1 MPHVEVISHFESLA
15 WIFALRVRWPQGP
28 PSLSQQY
35 QKIKTTM
42 DRSNLRRYLIGW
54 FLTLLL
60 AGVDW
65 IWLSAT
71 EYDVEDG
78 LAMSTIQSAIG
89 LLLVSTCLYGV
100 SRINRY
106 APLTEKIRL
115 GEIANVTCWVVLLA
129 CFIVAC
135 NTLQYLCTTVGAPL
149 VDETLL
155 AFDRALGFE
164 WLTFYR
170 WVHSYETL
178 RQILAAAYLSFYI
191 QLLTIP
197 IILGLT
203 RHHAELSEFVLL
215 IMLAEAL
222 LLIISTAVPA
232 SSTFVYF
239 GITAPNT
246 SETVSHFHL
255 LRNGSLQIINPVQ
268 GLVSLPSFHTM
279 VAIIC
284 TYALRRLP
292 TIFPL
297 AVMLNVV
304 MIASTP
310 TQGGHYLAD
319 VLAGI
324 ACGVAVILVFRKVS
338 DRAMP
343 IRAMV
348 RRRI

>member
-1 MPHVEVISHFESLA
+1 
-15 WIFALRVRWPQGP
+15 
-28 PSLSQQY
+28 
-35 QKIKTTM
+35 M

-155 AFDRALGFE
+155 AFDQALG
-164 WLTFYR
+164 
-170 WVHSYETL
+170 
-178 RQILAAAYLSFYI
+178 
-191 QLLTIP
+191 
-197 IILGLT
+197 
-203 RHHAELSEFVLL
+203 
-215 IMLAEAL
+215 
-222 LLIISTAVPA
+222 
-232 SSTFVYF
+232 
-239 GITAPNT
+239 
-246 SETVSHFHL
+246 
-255 LRNGSLQIINPVQ
+255 
-268 GLVSLPSFHTM
+268 
-279 VAIIC
+279 
-284 TYALRRLP
+284 
-292 TIFPL
+292 
-297 AVMLNVV
+297 
-304 MIASTP
+304 
-310 TQGGHYLAD
+310 
-319 VLAGI
+319 
-324 ACGVAVILVFRKVS
+324 
-338 DRAMP
+338 
-343 IRAMV
+343 
-348 RRRI
+348 